1 MAKTILITGCST
13 GIGYECAKTL
23 QKRGYEVFATCRK
36 DEDVKKLISE
46 GLNAHKL
53 DVCDTNSINEALA
66 WMLKATNG
74 RIDVLFNNAGYA
86 QPASVEDLSRE
97 LLMEQF
103 DTNVFGPQV
112 LTNLVLPHM
121 RKQKNGL
128 IVYNSSI
135 LGFFAM
141 SYRGAYNSSKFAIE
155 GLVDTL
161 RLELKGSGVNVVLL
175 QPGPIRSD
183 FRKNALAK
191 FLANIDRENSAHK
204 EVYEKTL
211 GRLEGSKDAPFTLDA
226 DAVCDALID
235 AIESKIP
242 KIRYAITF
250 PTKLFALLKRLLP
263 TSILD
268 RIAIK
273 AGD

>member
-1 MAKTILITGCST
+1 
-13 GIGYECAKTL
+13 
-23 QKRGYEVFATCRK
+23 
-36 DEDVKKLISE
+36 
-46 GLNAHKL
+46 
-53 DVCDTNSINEALA
+53 
-66 WMLKATNG
+66 
-74 RIDVLFNNAGYA
+74 
-86 QPASVEDLSRE
+86 
-97 LLMEQF
+97 
-103 DTNVFGPQV
+103 
-112 LTNLVLPHM
+112 
-121 RKQKNGL
+121 
-128 IVYNSSI
+128 
-135 LGFFAM
+135 M